1 MAVAALA
8 LGGCSGMLDLPVQQS
23 DPSDAPEN
31 YYRQLVVASGL
42 PGALTKAQPLAP
54 VQISALRRS
63 VAPQPGD
70 WMACLR
76 TAVEGQVKY
85 LAVFFRSSAIIVS
98 RSDIEID
105 GCETERYAPLP
116 KPAEANRELEGR
128 PAATPR
134 SDRPLP
140 GVY

>member
-1 MAVAALA
+1 MAVAALG
-8 LGGCSGMLDLPVQQS
+8 LGGCSAMLDLPVQQS

-42 PGALTKAQPLAP
+42 PRALTKAQPLAP

-63 VAPQPGD
+63 VPPQPGD

-76 TAVEGQVKY
+76 TAVEGRVKY
-85 LAVFFRSSAIIVS
+85 LAVFFRNRAVIDS

-105 GCETERYAPLP
+105 GCESDQYAPLP
-116 KPAEANRELEGR
+116 TPAAANREAEGR
-128 PAATPR
+128 PAAAPR
-134 SDRPLP
+134 SDRRLP